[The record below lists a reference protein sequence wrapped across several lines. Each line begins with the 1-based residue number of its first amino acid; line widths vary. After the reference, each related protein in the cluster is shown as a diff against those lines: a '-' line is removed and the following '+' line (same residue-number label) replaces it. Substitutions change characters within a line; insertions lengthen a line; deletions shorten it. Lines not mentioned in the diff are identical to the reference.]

1 MLRNNADARRCSDFE
16 LGLPV
21 VRLWPEERGG
31 GWGSL
36 GAWWGCSSFRTRRD
50 RNCSLCSHW
59 GCSGRTTK
67 LQINLVPRAFPSKNR
82 WGPTHFL
89 REKPWGRGWLKM
101 YVACVAGVSVR
112 FRSKE
117 RGKRVKDRAK
127 NGSLLISRAA
137 KTDSPVPR
145 SIFAPKRNGHACY
158 TG

>member
-1 MLRNNADARRCSDFE
+1 
-16 LGLPV
+16 
-21 VRLWPEERGG
+21 
-31 GWGSL
+31 
-36 GAWWGCSSFRTRRD
+36 
-50 RNCSLCSHW
+50 
-59 GCSGRTTK
+59 
-67 LQINLVPRAFPSKNR
+67 
-82 WGPTHFL
+82 
-89 REKPWGRGWLKM
+89 M
-101 YVACVAGVSVR
+101 YAACVAGVFVR

>member
-1 MLRNNADARRCSDFE
+1 MLADAQISSLGYLWLVYDQRRGE
-16 LGLPV
+16 G
-21 VRLWPEERGG
+21 R
-31 GWGSL
+31 GSL

-59 GCSGRTTK
+59 GCSGRTKK

-117 RGKRVKDRAK
+117 RWKRVKDRAK
-127 NGSLLISRAA
+127 NGSLLISGAA

-145 SIFAPKRNGHACY
+145 SIFATKRNGHACY